1 MPTPN
6 PHQDS
11 GGDNVIA
18 QRTGVY
24 QKTDHWR
31 PALTPSGMTS
41 DVSEVTKTDEDVL
54 ILNVPDRVTSS
65 ETLNVLVRAAIA
77 AFGIA
82 GIIVSI
88 ATLVSALLH

>member
-11 GGDNVIA
+11 GGDNVLA
-18 QRTGVY
+18 NRGLSKNGSLASRSYTE
-24 QKTDHWR
+24 R
-31 PALTPSGMTS
+31 S
-41 DVSEVTKTDEDVL
+41 
-54 ILNVPDRVTSS
+54 
-65 ETLNVLVRAAIA
+65 IA